1 MGVAVVSQRFC
12 CVCGTGHADTVAC
25 PGELRATG
33 TERPGWRV
41 EVETPLGH
49 EAIGVLLAP
58 SYDQWRA
65 RIVTYPNVLWR
76 APGGRGTIKFVGGTR
91 EEAEMQAIR
100 FIEAHLRAKRSPRR
114 EGPAPADVMAAA
126 ANEHQ
131 AAGSKR
137 PLLVAVKRKTRCLP
151 VRFGTD
157 RASTRG
163 MTLNVS
169 PDGMFVHVA
178 TPLESGGSLVLHL
191 ELDGQTVP
199 MRGLVMWVR
208 RRAEADRPIGMGIRL
223 ANPPPFYQS
232 FVAALA

>member
-12 CVCGTGHADTVAC
+12 CVCGTGHSDPTAC

-33 TERPGWRV
+33 AERPGWRV
-41 EVETPLGH
+41 EVETPVGR
-49 EAIGVLLAP
+49 ESIGVLLAP

-76 APGGRGTIKFVGGTR
+76 APGGRGAIKFIGITR
-91 EEAEMQAIR
+91 EDAELQAIQ
-100 FIEAHLRAKRSPRR
+100 FIEAHLRAKR
-114 EGPAPADVMAAA
+114 
-126 ANEHQ
+126 
-131 AAGSKR
+131 AGSSR
-137 PLLVAVKRKTRCLP
+137 PLLVAGQRKARRLP

-157 RASTRG
+157 RAITRG

-178 TPLESGGSLVLHL
+178 TPLESGGSLLLHL

-199 MRGLVMWVR
+199 MRGLVMWIR
-208 RRAEADRPIGMGIRL
+208 RRAEADRPSGMGIRL
-223 ANPPPFYQS
+223 ANPPRFYQS